1 MKNITTIINK
11 LKKLISLIETD
22 LTMKRGMIKR
32 IERLEAKTEALRTES
47 PERQEI
53 LLKLEQIEDKESIEA
68 TLLKLKLA
76 FMSGITFAD
85 IIRRAAQAEHK

>member
-1 MKNITTIINK
+1 
-11 LKKLISLIETD
+11 
-22 LTMKRGMIKR
+22 MKRGMIKR

-53 LLKLEQIEDKESIEA
+53 LLKLEQIKDKNSDEA
-68 TLLKLKLA
+68 VRLTTRLA
-76 FMSGITFAD
+76 LMSGYTFAD